1 MTRPI
6 AFVDLK
12 AQQHRLKLALD
23 EAIARVLAHGR
34 FIMGPEV
41 QEFEAALATAS
52 GAAHAVSCAS
62 GTDALIIALM
72 GENIGRG
79 DAVFLPAFTFT
90 ATAEVV
96 TLLGALPIFVDIDA
110 ASYLID
116 LADLEAKIAA
126 CAKRGDVRP
135 RAIIAVDLFGQPAD
149 YDALEG
155 LAEDHDMFLI
165 ADAAQSCGARFKD
178 RPVGSLAA
186 ATAFSF
192 FPAKPLGC
200 YGDGGALVT
209 DDDARAEVYKSIR
222 AHGKGGSKY
231 EIVRP
236 GLNSRLD
243 TLQAA
248 ILLAKLP
255 ALASEIVNR
264 ENLAQAY
271 DNAFGAL
278 SNVEIPI
285 RHNDRCSAWAQYTVQ
300 LSDRD
305 RVAALLREQGIPT
318 AIYYPLPMHLQPAY
332 LHFGDGPGSLPVSER
347 LSDHVL
353 SLPMH
358 PDMPGHDA
366 ERITDAVRAA
376 VAT

>member
-1 MTRPI
+1 M
-6 AFVDLK
+6 
-12 AQQHRLKLALD
+12 
-23 EAIARVLAHGR
+23 
-34 FIMGPEV
+34 
-41 QEFEAALATAS
+41 
-52 GAAHAVSCAS
+52 
-62 GTDALIIALM
+62 
-72 GENIGRG
+72 
-79 DAVFLPAFTFT
+79 
-90 ATAEVV
+90 
-96 TLLGALPIFVDIDA
+96 
-110 ASYLID
+110 
-116 LADLEAKIAA
+116 
-126 CAKRGDVRP
+126 
-135 RAIIAVDLFGQPAD
+135 
-149 YDALEG
+149 
-155 LAEDHDMFLI
+155 
-165 ADAAQSCGARFKD
+165 
-178 RPVGSLAA
+178 
-186 ATAFSF
+186 
-192 FPAKPLGC
+192 
-200 YGDGGALVT
+200 
-209 DDDARAEVYKSIR
+209 
-222 AHGKGGSKY
+222 
-231 EIVRP
+231 RP